1 MAGKA
6 FVTWGGWQG
15 HEPEATAHIIR
26 EALSA
31 EGFEVRVENDLAPLE
46 DETYMASLDLI
57 VPVWTMAS
65 ISPAQER
72 GLLAA
77 IRAGTGCAGWHG
89 GMGDAFRNNVD
100 YQFMTGGQFICH
112 PGGIIDY
119 RVNITSDDPIVAGL
133 ADFDMHS
140 EQYFMHVDPSN
151 EVLATTRFSGE
162 YWGID
167 WVKDVVM
174 PICWKK
180 RYGEGRVFYSSL
192 GHVAA
197 DFDVPEVLEI
207 MRRGSLWAAR
217 R

>member
-15 HEPEATAHIIR
+15 HEPEATAHIIQ
-26 EALSA
+26 EVLSN
-31 EGFEVRVENDLAPLE
+31 EGFEVRVENDLAALE
-46 DETYMASLDLI
+46 NETYMASLDLI

-89 GMGDAFRNNVD
+89 GMGDAFRDNVD

-119 RVNITSDDPIVAGL
+119 RVNVTSDDPIVAGL

-151 EVLATTRFSGE
+151 EVLATTTFSGE

-174 PICWKK
+174 PVCWKK
-180 RYGEGRVFYSSL
+180 RYGDGRVFYSSL

-197 DFDVPEVLEI
+197 DFDVPEVREI